1 MPYSWT
7 SKDEIGS
14 LIRHKYHQHPVH
26 TEDAVMLKIGHKGTS
41 EKGIPENTLA
51 SISYAIKAGVD
62 GVEFDLR
69 RTKDN
74 VAVVIH
80 DDTVDSM
87 TNGTGRVRN
96 MELAQLKRLEVKNS
110 MERIPTLD
118 EVLKVIGNNLSLAF
132 IEIKDK
138 GLERHTLDAI
148 YRNGMQENAV
158 IISFSKQI
166 LRNVRSMDKNIKL
179 GLDHKGPLNAI
190 SFAVEVGASYLISK
204 AQNITA
210 RFVERAGEKGL
221 AVVAWTVN
229 DVKEV
234 DRLRGA
240 GVQGIISDYTNLW

>member
-1 MPYSWT
+1 MDVERRNWA
-7 SKDEIGS
+7 
-14 LIRHKYHQHPVH
+14 LIRHKYHQHAVH
-26 TEDAVMLKIGHKGTS
+26 IEDGMMLKIGHKGTS
-41 EKGIPENTLA
+41 EKGIPENTRA
-51 SISYAIKAGVD
+51 SISYAIRAGVD

-69 RTKDN
+69 RTKDG

-80 DDTVDSM
+80 DDTVDNT

-96 MELAQLKRLEVKNS
+96 MDLAQLKRLEIKNS
-110 MERIPTLD
+110 GEKIPTLD
-118 EVLKVIGNNLSLAF
+118 EILKVIGNRLSFAF

-138 GLERHTLDAI
+138 GLEKQTLDAV
-148 YRNGMQENAV
+148 YRNGMRDNAV

-166 LRNVRSMDKNIKL
+166 LRNVRALDKEIKL
-179 GLDHKGPLNAI
+179 GLDHKGPRNAI

-210 RFVERAGEKGL
+210 KFVEQAKSNGL

-234 DRLRGA
+234 ERLRGA